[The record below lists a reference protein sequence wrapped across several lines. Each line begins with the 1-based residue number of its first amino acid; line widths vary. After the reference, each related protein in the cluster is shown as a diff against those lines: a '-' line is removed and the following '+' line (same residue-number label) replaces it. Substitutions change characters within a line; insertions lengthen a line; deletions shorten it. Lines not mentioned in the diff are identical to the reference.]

1 MILLSDWVVS
11 TQLHTWTIL
20 VLLATVQSVRSS
32 LLYRGRLTLQPSYRD
47 TCTNR
52 LSLMIMLSKGIS
64 RFHVKGGITVLE
76 VVYVHIFLIK
86 LMLNDFCYDYSFNL
100 AVINV

>member
-1 MILLSDWVVS
+1 
-11 TQLHTWTIL
+11 
-20 VLLATVQSVRSS
+20 
-32 LLYRGRLTLQPSYRD
+32 
-47 TCTNR
+47 
-52 LSLMIMLSKGIS
+52 MIMLSKGIS

-86 LMLNDFCYDYSFNL
+86 PMLNDFCDDYSFNL